1 MDLEAQK
8 EETDA
13 IPVIKVVK
21 RQKSADFSKGA
32 RLEEIQLRT
41 NAVQIVFEHTYSR
54 ADNTL
59 FAVTKQLRRQG
70 RIAAAKAMEKTLTEM
85 FDTFSSELSEALEAV
100 RKTFEEQVPASKR
113 NIVYNHVRTLS
124 VPASNGYASRL
135 INITLQLD
143 TLASTIDG
151 LEINNVLSPDLA
163 DQTTQSWIKRYRRF
177 TSAIQALRAAESKK
191 NSDSSVQTK

>member
-1 MDLEAQK
+1 M
-8 EETDA
+8 
-13 IPVIKVVK
+13 
-21 RQKSADFSKGA
+21 
-32 RLEEIQLRT
+32 
-41 NAVQIVFEHTYSR
+41 
-54 ADNTL
+54 
-59 FAVTKQLRRQG
+59 
-70 RIAAAKAMEKTLTEM
+70 
-85 FDTFSSELSEALEAV
+85 
-100 RKTFEEQVPASKR
+100 
-113 NIVYNHVRTLS
+113 
-124 VPASNGYASRL
+124 L

>member
-100 RKTFEEQVPASKR
+100 RKNLRGTGSRLQAQHCLQPCPNA
-113 NIVYNHVRTLS
+113 VRT
-124 VPASNGYASRL
+124 G
-135 INITLQLD
+135 
-143 TLASTIDG
+143 
-151 LEINNVLSPDLA
+151 
-163 DQTTQSWIKRYRRF
+163 K
-177 TSAIQALRAAESKK
+177 
-191 NSDSSVQTK
+191 